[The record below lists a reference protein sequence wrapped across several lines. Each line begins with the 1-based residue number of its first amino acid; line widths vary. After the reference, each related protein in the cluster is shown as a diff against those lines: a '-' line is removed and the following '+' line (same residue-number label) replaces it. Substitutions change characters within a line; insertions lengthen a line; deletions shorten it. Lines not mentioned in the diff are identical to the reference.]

1 MTNVVDPSTT
11 RPGRGRPLAITAAAV
26 VGVAAVV
33 VAFLVTGRGKDSAA
47 TTGTTTTAPAPVTTV
62 ASRPDPSTLAA
73 GEVLLE
79 PVNVESVHP
88 FSDSVAIGL
97 QVAPTVTLPDI
108 SLPTTTSSLAPGQVP
123 LAQVSGA
130 QPGLYGGTRNMSACD
145 KDRLIT
151 FLEANPAKAAAWA
164 SVQGIDP
171 SAIRSFVTALTP
183 VVLTRDTRVTNH
195 GFVNGKAFAHPS
207 VLQAGHAVLVDEY
220 GVPRAQCSCGNP
232 LLPPLPL
239 AVTPTYVGTRWP
251 TFDPTTII
259 VVVTGQKVPSHFV
272 IVDLGTGNLLTRPTG
287 FTTGQTDAAYVPAS
301 AAEDLVVV
309 GNIGGIVPGAQKA
322 ARFTVAASTLVTS
335 IANYHYGPQTPPGTV
350 GLTAADG
357 TFFGPWQT
365 TGSDGQ
371 GGVKNA
377 TWTAAPTVVI
387 PAGTY
392 TVWDS
397 EPSTWSTN
405 DQAGGVGFTTVR
417 GVVGVSD
424 PPATGSAPTT
434 MPAAATTTVPA
445 TTTPPATT
453 KPPATTAPA
462 TTAPA
467 ATNNAR
473 QASLKIIDQLL
484 LDCGYNVTKWTDG
497 GGGESAWTWT
507 ATTSKGKATFVVFEP
522 LGSFSVGTRD
532 GVAAELAIQ
541 CGFNP

>member
-1 MTNVVDPSTT
+1 MTNIVDPSTT
-11 RPGRGRPLAITAAAV
+11 RPGRSRPLAITAAAV

-33 VAFLVTGRGKDSAA
+33 AAFLVTGGDKGGTAA
-47 TTGTTTTAPAPVTTV
+47 TSTTLAPVTTV
-62 ASRPDPSTLAA
+62 TSGPDPSTLAA

-79 PVNVESVHP
+79 PVSLPSAHP
-88 FSDSVAIGL
+88 FSASA
-97 QVAPTVTLPDI
+97 TVGVEVEPAVSLPDI

-123 LAQVSGA
+123 LAQVSGS

-145 KDRLIT
+145 KEQLIS
-151 FLEANPAKAAAWA
+151 FLEANPDKAAAWA
-164 SVQGIDP
+164 GVEGIAP

-183 VVLTRDTRVTNH
+183 LVLTRDTRVTNH

-220 GVPRAQCSCGNP
+220 GVPRAKCSCGNP

-239 AVTPTYVGTRWP
+239 TVTPTYVGTRWP
-251 TFDPTTII
+251 TFDPTTI
-259 VVVTGQKVPSHFV
+259 VVIVTGQKVASHFV
-272 IVDLGTGNLLTRPTG
+272 IVDLATGDLLTRPTG

-301 AAEDLVVV
+301 DAVDLVVV
-309 GNIGGIVPGAQKA
+309 GNILGIRPGAQKA
-322 ARFTVAASTLVTS
+322 ARFTVDAPTLVTS
-335 IANYHYGPQTPPGTV
+335 IANYHYGPETPAGKV

-377 TWTAAPTVVI
+377 TWTATPMAVV

-405 DQAGGVGFTTVR
+405 DQADGVGFTTVR

-424 PPATGSAPTT
+424 PPATGTAPTT
-434 MPAAATTTVPA
+434 VPAATTTAAVADPA
-445 TTTPPATT
+445 
-453 KPPATTAPA
+453 
-462 TTAPA
+462 
-467 ATNNAR
+467 R
-473 QASLKIIDQLL
+473 EASRAILDRLL
-484 LDCGYNVTKWTDG
+484 VACGYTVSEWTDG
-497 GGGESAWTWT
+497 GGGDSAWTWT
-507 ATTSKGKATFVVFEP
+507 ATTSKGDATFVVFDP
-522 LGSFSVGTRD
+522 LGSYSVGTRD
-532 GVAAELAIQ
+532 GVAADLAIE